1 MVVRKSTMGT
11 VEDGTKVFSLEV
23 YFPVVCTVLML
34 GSIQVFHQGDIGFK
48 CWYRYTMNNL
58 DDDRF
63 DAQSLHHKLKPTAEY
78 SKVWVFVMSDGAQ
91 KRVQGVDQ
99 VGTTVG
105 QLFWALES
113 NWSLG
118 WPVYVSHITTWWWV
132 CACLTRVVGLLTL
145 IPPAVPA
152 ACDMDVSM
160 VFNLWLCEPFRDWS
174 CKSTAVWPVQNQGC
188 WRDC

>member
-91 KRVQGVDQ
+91 KRVQGVDPGWDYSWTAILSIE
-99 VGTTVG
+99 V
-105 QLFWALES
+105 QLILRLT
-113 NWSLG
+113 SLCQSHYYLMVSVCMYDTSG
-118 WPVYVSHITTWWWV
+118 WVVNPYPARS
-132 CACLTRVVGLLTL
+132 ASCL
-145 IPPAVPA
+145 
-152 ACDMDVSM
+152 
-160 VFNLWLCEPFRDWS
+160 
-174 CKSTAVWPVQNQGC
+174 
-188 WRDC
+188 